1 VSATKGTATQNSTA
15 TAKTTGITN
24 FNIIHGNLVLWV
36 NYMDFYHYEFS
47 KYPVFV
53 AYPVQRW
60 GFSPKRVLF
69 DLSAQHSHSAQR
81 FRDFGSPLPHSL
93 THSLTHFL
101 TPSLYLT
108 LPHSHGRCAAHS
120 RGQWQWRQGW
130 RAEEQL
136 ALAAVQ
142 EVGQQA
148 AVQEGGE

>member
-1 VSATKGTATQNSTA
+1 MGFQSKKGAFRPLRPAQPLSSKISRLRLATPS
-15 TAKTTGITN
+15 
-24 FNIIHGNLVLWV
+24 
-36 NYMDFYHYEFS
+36 
-47 KYPVFV
+47 
-53 AYPVQRW
+53 
-60 GFSPKRVLF
+60 
-69 DLSAQHSHSAQR
+69 LS
-81 FRDFGSPLPHSL
+81 HSL

-101 TPSLYLT
+101 THSLYLT